1 MTEERYS
8 KEHEYV
14 RIEGDIAVVGITDYA
29 QAQLGDIV
37 FVELPP
43 KGKRVKK
50 GEETAVIESVKAAS
64 EVYAPISGEIIEVN
78 PDLAEAPA
86 AVNEDPLGEGWLMK
100 LRMTNAEELG
110 ELMDRAAYESFV
122 KGLG

>member
-1 MTEERYS
+1 MPGERYS

-14 RIEGDIAVVGITDYA
+14 RIEGDIAVVGISDYA

-50 GEETAVIESVKAAS
+50 GEEAAVIESVKAAS
-64 EVYAPISGEIIEVN
+64 EVYAPISGEIIEIN

-86 AVNEDPLGEGWLMK
+86 AVNQDPLGEGWLLKM
-100 LRMTNAEELG
+100 RMTNAEELG